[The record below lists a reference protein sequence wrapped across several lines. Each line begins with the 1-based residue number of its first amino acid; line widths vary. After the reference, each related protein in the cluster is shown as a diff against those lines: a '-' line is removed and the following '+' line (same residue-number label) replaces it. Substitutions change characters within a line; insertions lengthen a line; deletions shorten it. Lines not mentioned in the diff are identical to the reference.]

1 MQVAKLSAWPRA
13 IGEWLRMRLR
23 TSGQPVDGHEYR
35 VPSSAISWSYVFGSA
50 TAVVLLLELV
60 TGLCLAL
67 VYAPSADNAW
77 QSLLYLN
84 YQEPLGWFLRALH
97 WWGSNFLVALMILHL
112 LQVFV
117 LGAYKYP
124 RELTWIG
131 GILLLLLT
139 LVMALSGEV
148 LRFDQES
155 YWDLAIGFTLAGRTP
170 LIGGFLVHFLMG
182 GPIIAGATLAR
193 MFTVHVLL
201 IPAMILALTGL
212 HLFLAYGLG
221 ISEWPMP
228 GRIVNRDTYIANY
241 RDGLAH
247 EGEPL
252 PKGLRKDLIF
262 AGLIVLA
269 LVATAAIVGPKG
281 PNGQPNPSIIQTR
294 PHPDFFFLWMEALM
308 GLLPSWLDTPFALI
322 VLPILLGGLIA
333 LPLISPVGE
342 RHLLRRP
349 LSMVVAIIALTA
361 LITTTWLGT
370 YDPWS
375 PDMNAW
381 SGTPTPTDYVKG
393 RTPLEIQGAILIQAK
408 QCRNCHSLGG
418 AGGMRG
424 PALDTTAT
432 RLTRNELIRQ
442 ILQGGGNMPG
452 YGKALKPAEVD
463 AIVAFLTTMHPANEP
478 PAHNSA
484 QPAEIPATGG

>member
-1 MQVAKLSAWPRA
+1 VAKLSGLVRA
-13 IGEWLRMRLR
+13 LGEWMRLR
-23 TSGQPVDGHEYR
+23 LGPPETPVQRPYR
-35 VPSSAISWSYVFGSA
+35 VPRSSISWSYVFGSA
-50 TAVVLLLELV
+50 TFVVLLLQLI

-67 VYAPSADNAW
+67 VYSPSADNAW

-84 YQEPLGWFLRALH
+84 YQQPFGWYLRALH
-97 WWGSNFLVALMILHL
+97 WWGSNFLVTLMILHL
-112 LQVFV
+112 LQVFIV
-117 LGAYKYP
+117 GAYKFP

-131 GILLLLLT
+131 GMLMLLLT

-155 YWDLAIGFTLAGRTP
+155 YWDLAIGFSLAGRTP
-170 LIGGFLVHFLMG
+170 IIGAQLVHFLMG

-201 IPAMILALTGL
+201 LPAAILGLTGL
-212 HLFLAYGLG
+212 HLLLVYRMG

-228 GRIVNRDTYIANY
+228 GRLVRRETYLANY
-241 RDGLAH
+241 RDTVER

-252 PKGLRKDLIF
+252 IPNGIRKDLIF
-262 AGLIVLA
+262 AALIVIA
-269 LVATAAIVGPKG
+269 LIVTAAILGPKG
-281 PNGQPNPSIIQTR
+281 PNGAPNPSIIRTR

-322 VLPILLGGLIA
+322 VLPILLLGLIA
-333 LPLISPVGE
+333 LPLISPTGE
-342 RHLLRRP
+342 RHILRRP
-349 LSMVVAIIALTA
+349 LSMVIAIVVLAV

-370 YDPWS
+370 YDPWA
-375 PDMNAW
+375 PDMDAW
-381 SGTPTPTDYVKG
+381 SGTPIPVPYLKG

-424 PALDTTAT
+424 PALDSTAT

-463 AIVAFLTTMHPANEP
+463 AIVAFLTTMRPANEP
-478 PAHNSA
+478 PARNSSR
-484 QPAEIPATGG
+484 PAVAGDTGG

>member
-1 MQVAKLSAWPRA
+1 
-13 IGEWLRMRLR
+13 
-23 TSGQPVDGHEYR
+23 
-35 VPSSAISWSYVFGSA
+35 VPSSAVGWSYVFGSA

-60 TGLCLAL
+60 TGLCLVL
-67 VYAPSADNAW
+67 VYAPSAGSAW

-84 YQEPLGWFLRALH
+84 YQQPLGWFLRALH
-97 WWGSNFLVALMILHL
+97 YWGSNFLVALMILHL

-131 GILLLLLT
+131 GVLLLLLT
-139 LVMALSGEV
+139 LAMALTGEV

-155 YWDLAIGFTLAGRTP
+155 YWDLAIGFALVGRTP

-193 MFTVHVLL
+193 MFTMHVLL
-201 IPAMILALTGL
+201 LPAAILALTGL
-212 HLFLAYGLG
+212 HLLLAYLLG

-241 RDGLAH
+241 REGLARD
-247 EGEPL
+247 GEPL
-252 PKGLRKDLIF
+252 LPNGLRRDLFF
-262 AGLIVLA
+262 AAIIVLA
-269 LVATAAIVGPKG
+269 LIATAAILGPKG
-281 PNGQPNPSIIQTR
+281 PNGVPNPSIIQTR
-294 PHPDFFFLWMEALM
+294 PHPDFYFLWMEALM
-308 GLLPSWLDTPFALI
+308 GLLPSWLDTPFAFI
-322 VLPILLGGLIA
+322 VLPILVAGLIA
-333 LPLISPVGE
+333 LPLISPTGE

-349 LSMVVAIIALTA
+349 LSMVIAIVALTVLA
-361 LITTTWLGT
+361 ATTWLGVF
-370 YDPWS
+370 DPWS

-381 SGTPTPTDYVKG
+381 SGTPTPTDYLKG

-442 ILQGGGNMPG
+442 ILQGGGNMPA
-452 YGKALKPAEVD
+452 YGKALKPAEVE
-463 AIVAFLTTMHPANEP
+463 AIVAFLMTMRPSNEP

-484 QPAEIPATGG
+484 RPADAAATGG

>member
-1 MQVAKLSAWPRA
+1 M
-13 IGEWLRMRLR
+13 
-23 TSGQPVDGHEYR
+23 
-35 VPSSAISWSYVFGSA
+35 
-50 TAVVLLLELV
+50 
-60 TGLCLAL
+60 
-67 VYAPSADNAW
+67 
-77 QSLLYLN
+77 
-84 YQEPLGWFLRALH
+84 
-97 WWGSNFLVALMILHL
+97 LM
-112 LQVFV
+112 
-117 LGAYKYP
+117 
-124 RELTWIG
+124 
-131 GILLLLLT
+131 LLLT

-155 YWDLAIGFTLAGRTP
+155 YWDLAIGFSLAGRTP
-170 LIGGFLVHFLMG
+170 IIGAYLVHFLMG

-201 IPAMILALTGL
+201 LPAAILGLTGL
-212 HLFLAYGLG
+212 HLLLVYRMG

-228 GRIVNRDTYIANY
+228 GRLVKRETYLANY
-241 RDGLAH
+241 RDTVER

-252 PKGLRKDLIF
+252 IPNGIRKDLIF
-262 AGLIVLA
+262 AALIVLA
-269 LVATAAIVGPKG
+269 LIVTAAILGPKG
-281 PNGQPNPSIIQTR
+281 PNGAPNPSIIRTR

-322 VLPILLGGLIA
+322 VLPILLLGLIA
-333 LPLISPVGE
+333 LPLISPTGE
-342 RHLLRRP
+342 RHILRRP
-349 LSMVVAIIALTA
+349 LSMVIAIVVLAV

-370 YDPWS
+370 YDPWA

-381 SGTPTPTDYVKG
+381 SGTPIPIAYLKG

-424 PALDTTAT
+424 PALDSTAT

-478 PAHNSA
+478 PARNSA
-484 QPAEIPATGG
+484 RPAIAGDTGG

>member
-1 MQVAKLSAWPRA
+1 MAKLSGLLRA
-13 IGEWLRMRLR
+13 LGEWMRLR
-23 TSGQPVDGHEYR
+23 LGPPATPAQGPYR
-35 VPSSAISWSYVFGSA
+35 VPRSSISWSYVFGSA
-50 TAVVLLLELV
+50 TFVVLLLQLV

-67 VYAPSADNAW
+67 VYSPSADNAW

-84 YQEPLGWFLRALH
+84 YQQPFGWYLRALH
-97 WWGSNFLVALMILHL
+97 WWGSNFLVTLMILHL
-112 LQVFV
+112 LQVFIV
-117 LGAYKYP
+117 GAYKFP

-131 GILLLLLT
+131 GVLMLLLT

-155 YWDLAIGFTLAGRTP
+155 YWDLAIGFSLAGRTP
-170 LIGGFLVHFLMG
+170 IIGAQLVHFLMG

-201 IPAMILALTGL
+201 LPAAVLGLTGL
-212 HLFLAYGLG
+212 HLLLVYRMG

-228 GRIVNRDTYIANY
+228 GRLVKRETYLANY
-241 RDGLAH
+241 RDTVAR

-252 PKGLRKDLIF
+252 IPNGIRKDLIF
-262 AGLIVLA
+262 AALIVLA
-269 LVATAAIVGPKG
+269 LIVTAAILGPKG
-281 PNGQPNPSIIQTR
+281 PNGAPNPSIIRTR

-322 VLPILLGGLIA
+322 VLPILLLGLIA
-333 LPLISPVGE
+333 LPLISPTGE
-342 RHLLRRP
+342 RHILRRP
-349 LSMVVAIIALTA
+349 LSLVIAIVVLAV

-370 YDPWS
+370 YDPWA

-381 SGTPTPTDYVKG
+381 SGTPIPIAYLKG

-424 PALDTTAT
+424 PALDSTAT

-463 AIVAFLTTMHPANEP
+463 AIVAFLTTMHPANEA

-484 QPAEIPATGG
+484 RPAVAGDIGG